1 MAVEYCLCNTPPAF
15 KKGNNLMRI
24 TLESDY
30 ALRIITAMA
39 GYDTIKDAKTIST
52 DTSVTQR
59 FTLKIL
65 HKLVGCELV
74 KSYKGVKGGYCLNV
88 PPEEITLKRVIEHI
102 DGPIAIVRCLES
114 SEACSLNQEKT
125 ACIYHHIFDT
135 ISLDVAKKLAG
146 ITISDVLN
154 KTYSIK

>member
-1 MAVEYCLCNTPPAF
+1 
-15 KKGNNLMRI
+15 MRI

-30 ALRIITAMA
+30 ALRILSAIATHE
-39 GYDTIKDAKTIST
+39 TVVDAKTLS
-52 DTSVTQR
+52 DETSVTIR

-65 HKLVGCELV
+65 HKLVQGNLV
-74 KSYKGVKGGYCLNV
+74 KSFKGVNGGYNLRV
-88 PPEEITLKRVIEHI
+88 SPEKITLKEVIELI

-114 SEACSLNQEKT
+114 SEGCSLNQDKT

-135 ISLDVAKKLAG
+135 ISIDVARKLAS

-154 KTYSIK
+154 KTYKLN